1 MKLPLSLNFV
11 TMGAAFLWV
20 DKVTKRAPPSML
32 NSFETASSNVEA
44 VTLPPLPCSCLAR
57 SSPSLYS

>member
-1 MKLPLSLNFV
+1 MKLPLSLYFV
-11 TMGAAFLWV
+11 TVDAAHLWV
-20 DKVTKRAPPSML
+20 EKVIRRVLPSML
-32 NSFETASSNVEA
+32 NSFGTASSNVEA